1 MPDLVCP
8 PSWHELSSISRYSAK
23 QWPIAK
29 GPESLRRPILQVTEQ
44 QVQHAAQVPHHSGS
58 DGPGDGGDETCK
70 SDSPT
75 PTSSSISKDSSSAN
89 VDSHSDDTSS
99 ESEATSSD
107 SDDTSSDS
115 DDSDSD
121 SSQTPTADARQ
132 DEATPPTFG
141 ASMYLR
147 CRHQPAHQPVD
158 WRWSSGPV
166 LKRALQVQH
175 KLTQRVLELDVDSG
189 SLPWLSNFAAAR
201 RLKQQQNADTG
212 DRSLTAASPDDQLAT
227 NLSPPS
233 WLCSAAEVATVVSSS
248 AVQTTDTTTQH
259 SDWSCQPPEVCRRLH
274 NSCLDR
280 SNERMF
286 FERGEALFLGT
297 GAAAPSRNRGCSS
310 VYIHLHNAAPLSQ
323 QTLLGTTWSVGAG
336 ALIDVGEGTWMQ
348 LLSLFGE
355 KICDGIIEQL
365 RFIWI
370 SHHHADHHMGA

>member
-115 DDSDSD
+115 DDSDS
-121 SSQTPTADARQ
+121 SQTPTADAHQ

-141 ASMYLR
+141 ASMDLR

-166 LKRALQVQH
+166 LKRALQLQH
-175 KLTQRVLELDVDSG
+175 KLTQRVLELDMGSG

-259 SDWSCQPPEVCRRLH
+259 SDCSCQPPEVCRRLH

-286 FERGEALFLGT
+286 FER
-297 GAAAPSRNRGCSS
+297 
-310 VYIHLHNAAPLSQ
+310 
-323 QTLLGTTWSVGAG
+323 
-336 ALIDVGEGTWMQ
+336 
-348 LLSLFGE
+348 
-355 KICDGIIEQL
+355 
-365 RFIWI
+365 
-370 SHHHADHHMGA
+370 